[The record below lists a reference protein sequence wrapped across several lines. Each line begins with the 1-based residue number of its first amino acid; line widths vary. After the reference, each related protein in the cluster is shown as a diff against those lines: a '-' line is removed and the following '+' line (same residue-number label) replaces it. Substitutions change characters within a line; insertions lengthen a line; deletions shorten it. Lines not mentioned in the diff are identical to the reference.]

1 MPISTMTA
9 SEFNREVGR
18 AKRQARLGPVV
29 VTSRDR
35 ATHVLLTMEE
45 YVALTQQKANIADLL
60 AMPEAEAI
68 DFEPPRLGMFRSDIE
83 RQ

>member
-18 AKRQARLGPVV
+18 AKRQAYSGPVV
-29 VTSRDR
+29 VKSRGR

-45 YVALTQQKANIADLL
+45 YVALTTPQKPNIADLL
-60 AMPEAEAI
+60 AMPEAADI
-68 DFEPPRLGMFRSDIE
+68 DFEPPRLLAGMFRPT
-83 RQ
+83 